1 MPGSVTTSHS
11 RSDMSD
17 LDPDSIITIRWSALG
32 NPPVNLE
39 LLSYAHAEDL
49 AGDLMTQSVLYGAP
63 WRVRLEGPRI
73 FMTVDTVRCRAFHNF
88 AKQLV
93 DHYGCDYAAV
103 LVSASKSP
111 R

>member
-1 MPGSVTTSHS
+1 MT
-11 RSDMSD
+11 D

-32 NPPVNLE
+32 NPQVNLE

-49 AGDLMTQSVLYGAP
+49 AGDLMAQSVLYGAP

-73 FMTVDTVRCRAFHNF
+73 FLTVDTVRCSAFHNF
-88 AKQLV
+88 AKRLV
-93 DHYGCDYAAV
+93 DHYGCDHAAI
-103 LVSASKSP
+103 LVSASESL